1 MNLKV
6 DMRRISE
13 FIKKQ
18 KNFTGIQSTITIMAS
33 NSLGISRADM
43 RMWFEKIK
51 SFSYHNPLQKRRS

>member
-13 FIKKQ
+13 FIRKQ

-33 NSLGISRADM
+33 NPPGISRADL
-43 RMWFEKIK
+43 RMWYEKMRVIFI
-51 SFSYHNPLQKRRS
+51 S